1 MMSTKSCVSR
11 CLVSM
16 ILLAAVAGPRAVA
29 AAPTAQALQSSDVV
43 AICGD
48 SITEQKLYSV
58 FMEEYLLMCQP
69 ASQVQAMQ
77 FGWSGETSWQFL
89 VRMANDVLVFKP
101 SVATTCYGMNDGGY
115 AALTQDR
122 AKQYREATE
131 GIVKAFK
138 QAGVRLVVVGSPG
151 VVDTATFRRVGAAVY
166 NETLGQLR
174 DIAHEVATQQ
184 GATFADVHSPMLA
197 AMEKAKAK
205 YGTAYAVAG
214 SDGVHPA
221 ANGQLIMAY
230 AFLKALGCS
239 GDIGTITLNAKT
251 GKATATEGHKVLK
264 SSATSVEILSS
275 RYPFCFSGEPN
286 SPNATAGIIEF
297 FPFNEDLNRLC
308 LVVQDGPSGQVKVT
322 WGSHSK
328 VFSSADLQKGINL
341 AAEFLDNPF
350 SESFAKVETQIKA
363 QQNYETPAIKTLLH
377 SLPQWDKSLPESKGT
392 LDRLRKDLAAKD
404 VTLRKAARAAV
415 VSVRHT
421 IKIEA
426 AGGQ

>member
-1 MMSTKSCVSR
+1 MV
-11 CLVSM
+11 
-16 ILLAAVAGPRAVA
+16 LLAAAVC
-29 AAPTAQALQSSDVV
+29 PTAHAASATQALQSGDLV
-43 AICGD
+43 AVCGD

-58 FMEEYLLMCQP
+58 FMEDYLLMCQP

-77 FGWSGETSWQFL
+77 FGWSGETSWGFL
-89 VRMANDVLVFKP
+89 ARMANDVLVFKP

-122 AKQYREATE
+122 SKQYRDAME

-138 QAGVRLVVVGSPG
+138 GAGVRFIVVGSPG
-151 VVDTATFRRVGAAVY
+151 VVDSTTFRRVGAAVY

-174 DIAHEVATQQ
+174 DIAREVATQQ
-184 GATFADVHSPMLA
+184 GVAFADVHSPMLA

-214 SDGVHPA
+214 NDGVHPG
-221 ANGQLIMAY
+221 ANGHLIMAY

-239 GDIGTITLNAKT
+239 GDIGTITLNVKT
-251 GKATATEGHKVLK
+251 GKATATQGHKILK
-264 SSATSVEILSS
+264 ASATSVEIESS

-286 SPNATAGIIEF
+286 SPSATTGIIEF
-297 FPFNEDLNRLC
+297 FPFNEDLNRLR
-308 LVVQDGPSGQVKVT
+308 LVVQDGPSSQVKVT

-350 SESFAKVETQIKA
+350 SEPNGPFAKVEALIKA
-363 QQNYETPAIKTLLH
+363 QQAYETPAIKVLLH
-377 SLPQWDKSLPESKGT
+377 SLPQWEKTLPESKT
-392 LDRLRKDLAAKD
+392 ALERLRRDLANKD
-404 VTLRKAARAAV
+404 VSLRKAARAAV
-415 VSVRHT
+415 IPVRHT
-421 IKIEA
+421 IRIEVSP
-426 AGGQ
+426 GR